1 MNVLVYFF
9 VVGLVAGF
17 PVWVLM
23 QYFRPRLS
31 GLPLLR
37 RKDVVTVE
45 LKPVVLNGRYVPDIA
60 RRSE

>member
-17 PVWVLM
+17 PVWILTH
-23 QYFRPRLS
+23 YFRPRLS

-37 RKDVVTVE
+37 RKDVVAVE

>member
-9 VVGLVAGF
+9 LVGLAAGV
-17 PVWVLM
+17 PVWILW
-23 QYFRPRLS
+23 QYLRPRVS

-37 RKDVVTVE
+37 RKDVVAVD
-45 LKPVVLNGRYVPDIA
+45 LNPVVLNGRYVTDIA

>member
-1 MNVLVYFF
+1 MNLLLYFF
-9 VVGLVAGF
+9 LVGLAAGV
-17 PVWVLM
+17 PVWILL

-37 RKDVVTVE
+37 RKDVIE
-45 LKPVVLNGRYVPDIA
+45 LELSPVVLNGRDVTDIA